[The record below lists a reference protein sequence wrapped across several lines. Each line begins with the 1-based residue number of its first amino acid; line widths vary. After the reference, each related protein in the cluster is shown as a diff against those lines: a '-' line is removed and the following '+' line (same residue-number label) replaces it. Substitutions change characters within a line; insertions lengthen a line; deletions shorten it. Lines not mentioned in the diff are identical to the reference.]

1 MAAGRTTAVAGSS
14 PVVELRQY
22 TLRPG
27 RRDAL
32 IDLFDSRLV
41 ESQEAAGM
49 TVIGQF
55 RDLDRPDR
63 FVWLRGF
70 QDMEERARSLAEFYG
85 GPVWRANSK
94 AANGTMIDSDDVLLL
109 RPARPDSA
117 FRLDGSSRE
126 SVTAGQGEGLVET
139 TILYLDGAAKTERAV
154 DLFEKA
160 IAPAVAERGGT
171 MLAYFVTEP
180 SENTFPSLPVRE
192 GEEVLVWCVG
202 YADRQTF
209 ERASSRAGELRR
221 GAAGALGSRRSPEV
235 LRLAPTSRSLLDG
248 LSLGVKTNTRK
259 EIR

>member
-1 MAAGRTTAVAGSS
+1 MGVGRTTPVAGSS
-14 PVVELRQY
+14 QVVELRQY

-70 QDMEERARSLAEFYG
+70 QDMEERARSLAEFYS

-94 AANGTMIDSDDVLLL
+94 AANATMIDCDDVLLL

-117 FRLDGSSRE
+117 FRLDGSTRE
-126 SVTAGQGEGLVET
+126 SGSDGQGEGLVET
-139 TILYLDGAAKTERAV
+139 TILYLDGAAKTDGAV

-160 IAPAVAERGGT
+160 IEPAVAERGGT
-171 MLAYFVTEP
+171 MLAYFVTER
-180 SENTFPSLPVRE
+180 SDNTFPSLPVRE
-192 GEEVLVWCVG
+192 
-202 YADRQTF
+202 R
-209 ERASSRAGELRR
+209 
-221 GAAGALGSRRSPEV
+221 SRRSPEV